1 MEVTSQME
9 EIVNLIM
16 NSGLS
21 VVCVGYLIYFQL
33 TTLKSLTA
41 TLQTVGERLSKI
53 ETKLDI
59 DLAKEN
65 K

>member
-1 MEVTSQME
+1 ME
-9 EIVNLIM
+9 EIINLIM

-21 VVCVGYLIYFQL
+21 IVCVGYLIYFQL
-33 TTLKSLTA
+33 TTLKSLTE

-65 K
+65 R

>member
-1 MEVTSQME
+1 ME

-21 VVCVGYLIYFQL
+21 IVCVGYLIYFQL

-65 K
+65 R

>member
-1 MEVTSQME
+1 MES
-9 EIVNLIM
+9 IVDLIV

-21 VVCVGYLIYFQL
+21 VICVAYLIYFQL
-33 TTLKSLTA
+33 TTLKSLTE